1 MNKKIL
7 LIVSVILVLFL
18 VFGGYYYWK
27 IKTEKISVP
36 VKSVPEQATDNIQSI
51 VASTSANI
59 GSSVSPDITT
69 PVIVPVSTDAN
80 PYNKTNPF
88 SNLKT
93 NPFQ

>member
-7 LIVSVILVLFL
+7 IIVLIVVVLALVG
-18 VFGGYYYWK
+18 GGYYYWK
-27 IKTEKISVP
+27 TEMQKPAVQQAAEDIQKT
-36 VKSVPEQATDNIQSI
+36 A
-51 VASTSANI
+51 ANI
-59 GSSVSPDITT
+59 SDDIGKNVSPDVTI
-69 PVIVPVSTDAN
+69 PAISLPNLEAN